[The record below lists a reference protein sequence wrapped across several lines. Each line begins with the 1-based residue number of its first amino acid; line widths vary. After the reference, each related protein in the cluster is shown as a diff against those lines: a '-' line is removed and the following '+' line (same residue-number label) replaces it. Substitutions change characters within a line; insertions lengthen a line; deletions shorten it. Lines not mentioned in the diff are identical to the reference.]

1 MRWGIVLV
9 FFLTCLVSCD
19 RDNHVPRG
27 IIKVDPMA
35 DILMDIS
42 MAEAFSESFL
52 LTDSTL
58 KKDSVLKMEISKVYK
73 LHNTDPIQFSKSYTF
88 YTTKP
93 VLFKVVMDSANARAI
108 RNREREFI
116 NDSTKVN

>member
-1 MRWGIVLV
+1 MRWGIVIV
-9 FFLTCLVSCD
+9 FFLTSFVSCD
-19 RDNHVPRG
+19 RENHVPSG
-27 IIKVDPMA
+27 MINVDPMA

-52 LTDSTL
+52 LIDSTL

-73 LHNTDPIQFSKSYTF
+73 LHNTDPIEFSKSYTF

-93 VLFKVVMDSANARAI
+93 VLFKLVMDSANARII
-108 RNREREFI
+108 RNREREFA

>member
-1 MRWGIVLV
+1 MRWVIALV
-9 FFLTCLVSCD
+9 FFITSLVSCD

-52 LTDSTL
+52 LTDTLL
-58 KKDSVLKMEISKVYK
+58 KKDSVLKMEISKVFK
-73 LHNTDPIQFSKSYTF
+73 LHKIDPIQFSKSYTF

-93 VLFKVVMDSANARAI
+93 VLFKIIMDSANARVI
-108 RNREREFI
+108 RNREREFT

>member
-1 MRWGIVLV
+1 MRWFIILV
-9 FFLTCLVSCD
+9 FFTISLVSCD
-19 RDNHVPRG
+19 RESYIPRG
-27 IIKVDPMA
+27 IIKLDPMA
-35 DILMDIS
+35 DILVDIS
-42 MAEAFSESFL
+42 AAEAFSESFL
-52 LTDSTL
+52 LTDTLL

-93 VLFKVVMDSANARAI
+93 VLFKIVMDSANARVI
-108 RNREREFI
+108 RNREREFT

>member
-1 MRWGIVLV
+1 MRWVIVLV
-9 FFLTCLVSCD
+9 FFVVFLVSCN
-19 RDNHVPRG
+19 RESHVPNG

-35 DILMDIS
+35 DILVDIS

-52 LTDSTL
+52 LTDTLL
-58 KKDSVLKMEISKVYK
+58 KKDSVLKTEISKVYK
-73 LHNTDPIQFSKSYTF
+73 MHKIDPIQFSKSYTF

-93 VLFKVVMDSANARAI
+93 VLFKLVMDSANARAI
-108 RNREREFI
+108 RNREREFT

>member
-1 MRWGIVLV
+1 MRRGIVLV
-9 FFLTCLVSCD
+9 FFLTSFVSCD
-19 RDNHVPRG
+19 RDSHVPSG
-27 IIKVDPMA
+27 IINVDPMA

-52 LTDSTL
+52 LIDSTL

-73 LHNTDPIQFSKSYTF
+73 LHNTDPIKFSKSYTF

-93 VLFKVVMDSANARAI
+93 VLFKIVMDSANARII
-108 RNREREFI
+108 RNREREFA
-116 NDSTKVN
+116 NDSTEVN